1 MQIAERSVNIDGS
14 PVRYLESGA
23 GPPLLLLH
31 GLGHSSTA
39 WRRVIGALS
48 PDRRVIAP
56 DLPGFGGSPA
66 VAVSATTL
74 YGEPEYFAS
83 LIGRLVELM
92 GLAPCDAIGHS
103 AGALA
108 LLLAAERQPR
118 LFSRIVLVDPAGFSR
133 MPSRPLALA
142 AAGFS
147 SLLMRVTRSR
157 AVRRMLYATAF
168 YDPRM
173 VDEETVDELMSR
185 ESTPAAQAFVRQ
197 AFQRYYDY
205 CTRLDAFHDGLR
217 RFTLPTLIVWGRDD
231 RLFNVRD
238 ADVARRVLPHARIE
252 VFDRCGH
259 CPQIE
264 CPDRFVAAVEEF
276 LKNS

>member
-1 MQIAERSVNIDGS
+1 MQVAERCVDIDGS
-14 PVRYLESGA
+14 PVRYLDSGA

-39 WRRVIGALS
+39 WRRVMGALS
-48 PDRRVIAP
+48 RDRRVIAP

-66 VAVSATTL
+66 AVGSPAAH

-83 LIGRLVELM
+83 LIARFIDLI

-108 LLLAAERQPR
+108 LLLVAEREPR
-118 LFSRIVLVDPAGFSR
+118 LFHRIVLVDPAGFSR
-133 MPSRPLALA
+133 MPAKPLALA

-147 SLLMRVTRSR
+147 SLLMRVARSR
-157 AVRRMLYATAF
+157 AVRRMLYSTAF

-185 ESTPAAQAFVRQ
+185 ENTPAAQAFVRQ

-205 CTRLDAFHDGLR
+205 CTRLDAFHEGLR
-217 RFTLPTLIVWGRDD
+217 PFTLPTLIVWGRDD